1 MFTADTTKADFP
13 QEGRPDALALD
24 LSSTVEN
31 VQTHCVVTRVP
42 RPCVAVRVQAAIH
55 TGETPVPLIPAKSAN
70 SRVRLFVTAA
80 KIAGMITHIC
90 DRCGRPIE
98 RGQLRYVAKI
108 EVFAAA
114 DPLEIT
120 LEDLLH
126 DTRREIDRLLQQ
138 CEGLS
143 EEELM
148 RDVYVRFN
156 FDLCRACQKA
166 YVTDPLAAAST
177 R

>member
-1 MFTADTTKADFP
+1 M
-13 QEGRPDALALD
+13 
-24 LSSTVEN
+24 
-31 VQTHCVVTRVP
+31 
-42 RPCVAVRVQAAIH
+42 
-55 TGETPVPLIPAKSAN
+55 
-70 SRVRLFVTAA
+70 RLFVTAA

-98 RGQLRYVAKI
+98 QGKLRYIAKI
-108 EVFAAA
+108 QVFAAA

-120 LEDLLH
+120 LEDLLR

-138 CEGLS
+138 CEELT

-148 RDVYVRFN
+148 RDVFVKFE
-156 FDLCRACQKA
+156 FDLCRTCQKA
-166 YVTDPLAAAST
+166 YVTDPLSAAST